1 MHSCAVMAFRQAS
14 GLTDSRL
21 VALQVLL
28 DVLDKGRSLDAA
40 LAGRET
46 VFSEPRDRAFC
57 RTLAYG
63 VLREHRRLG
72 ALRDRLLAKP
82 LRRRDQDLAL
92 VLELGLFQL
101 IHLHTPP
108 HAAVSET
115 VALTRTCH
123 KAWAGKLVNAVL
135 RRFLREKTAL
145 TARIDRMPAVAAS
158 LPDWLYERL
167 AADWPQQLEPLLAA
181 QNQHAPM
188 VLRVNRRRST
198 HKAYQARLA
207 AAGLEAHPLPGFVD
221 ALVLA
226 RPTPVSDLPGFAQGD
241 CSVQDGAAQLAADL
255 VDPAAGD
262 RVLDACAA
270 PGGKAAHI
278 LERADVTLVALDS
291 DPSRLERLDATLT
304 RLGVGARSIAA
315 DAAEPSAWWDGQPFD
330 RILLDAPCSGSG
342 VIRRHPDIKW
352 LRRAEDIARLTALQ
366 GRLLQALWPLLRP
379 GGRLVY
385 ATCSVLEAEN
395 EAQAA
400 AFARGRDDLRVVE
413 PTLPV
418 GTRLR
423 YGQQIRTGESG
434 VDGFYYACFEKH

>member
-1 MHSCAVMAFRQAS
+1 MWMHSFAVMTSRQAS

-21 VALQVLL
+21 AALQVLL

-40 LAGRET
+40 LPGRET
-46 VFSEPRDRAFC
+46 VLPESRDRAFC

-63 VLREHRRLG
+63 VLREHRRLE

-101 IHLHTPP
+101 SYLDTPP

-145 TARIDRMPAVAAS
+145 TARVDRTPAVAAS
-158 LPDWLYERL
+158 LPDWLYQRL
-167 AADWPQQLEPLLAA
+167 A
-181 QNQHAPM
+181 
-188 VLRVNRRRST
+188 T
-198 HKAYQARLA
+198 KAYQARLA
-207 AAGLEAHPLPGFVD
+207 AAGLEADPLPGFAD

-226 RPTPVSDLPGFAQGD
+226 RPTPVADLPGFAQGD

-255 VDPAAGD
+255 IDAAAGE

-278 LERADVTLVALDS
+278 LERADVELLALDS
-291 DPSRLERLDATLT
+291 DPSRVERLDATLG
-304 RLGVGARSIAA
+304 RIGLGARSIPA
-315 DAAEPSAWWDGQPFD
+315 DAAEPANWWDGQAFD

-400 AFARGRDDLRVVE
+400 AFVQGRADLRVVE